1 MEPLTSRQ
9 RATLRRLAHDLDPT
23 VIVGQRGLTQ
33 AVVDQVAESL
43 AAHELIKVKLPG
55 DREER
60 ERLALE
66 VAERADA
73 RLVATIGRIAIVYR
87 RHPDPESRSI
97 ELLDA

>member
-9 RATLRRLAHDLDPT
+9 RDTLRRLAHDLDPV

-87 RHPDPESRSI
+87 RHPEPESRSI
-97 ELLDA
+97 DLPEA